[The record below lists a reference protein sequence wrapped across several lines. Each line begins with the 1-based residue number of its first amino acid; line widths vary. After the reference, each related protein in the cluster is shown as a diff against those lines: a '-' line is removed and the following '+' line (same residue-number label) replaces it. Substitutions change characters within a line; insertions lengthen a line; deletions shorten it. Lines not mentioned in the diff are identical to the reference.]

1 MDDKEEIANQI
12 THLERMI
19 SLHKKTL
26 YSIEE
31 MLASYGIDQPLHLVN
46 SLTMEKEAI
55 ARYTKQI
62 ETLTGTAKKNEKT
75 SQLTQLPRR
84 PYFVGRDDEMT
95 TILQSL
101 QPDNRT
107 FIIGIEGIGGVGK
120 SALAIEVSH
129 RCVEDDLFE
138 SVIWISAK
146 ESVLTLHGVEP
157 IIPEAKSLT
166 DILITIGTCLG
177 NPTIGNM
184 SLQDQIRRAYNL
196 LARQTTLLVLDNFET
211 LSKKEQ
217 HDILEF
223 LRRSPITLKVI
234 VTSRERVAEGQIIR
248 LQGLSLDES
257 NALLKWD
264 AQQKNIQLTQEQSKY
279 LVDLTGGL
287 PLALLWVQGQIAV
300 LGYSAAQVLDKLN
313 LDPDIPI
320 LQYCFNHS
328 WNLLKDGDEKKLL
341 FVLAL
346 QPEAVS
352 RQALQEISGMDDDE
366 AFESAISGLLQLTLT
381 EHEPDR
387 DYFSILPLTRRF
399 IRTQFAGE
407 RKFINQAELRT
418 AQYYGRLVSQ
428 MGSFKDWRG
437 YDKLLF
443 DRNNILGAAQWC
455 YKAIQKKTR
464 SKSPTKKTRDI
475 AEILVQI
482 GLQFGSVLWQ
492 RAFWYDRLTLAHAA
506 LSAAEL
512 LSDWESVSTFARN
525 ISWIYFYQGDYLRA
539 LRWAEEALSA
549 TTLTEDKLLIA
560 AAKRSLGTVELL
572 LGNFDRSRNLL
583 MDVLKTSEE
592 FHKDDYGIYSMGFA
606 QYGLGDLEY
615 ELGNLE
621 KAREWYQKALATWQD
636 PARKDPIRHISY
648 ALNGLGFV
656 ELKEKNY
663 AEAERLFQEGI
674 QSAKEFG
681 RVDEL
686 ARGQFGLASVHLETG
701 TDLDAALMN
710 VNESLDSFQRQGMQY
725 EIRKSQELHEKILYT
740 LSQKRHS
747 QTQDG

>member
-1 MDDKEEIANQI
+1 MNKEEI

-19 SLHKKTL
+19 ELHKKNLYTL
-26 YSIEE
+26 EE
-31 MLASYGIDQPLHLVN
+31 MLAKYGADQPLHLIN
-46 SLTMEKEAI
+46 SVTMEKEAI

-62 ETLTGTAKKNEKT
+62 ENLTSSGKEREKT
-75 SQLTQLPRR
+75 ALLANLPRR
-84 PYFVGRDDEMT
+84 PYFVGREGEIK

-101 QPDNRT
+101 QPSNRT
-107 FIIGIEGIGGVGK
+107 FIVGIEGIGGVGK

-129 RCVEDDLFE
+129 RCVENDLFE

-166 DILITIGTCLG
+166 DILITIGTSLG

-196 LARQTTLLVLDNFET
+196 LARRTTLLILDNFES
-211 LSKKEQ
+211 LSRKEQ
-217 HDILEF
+217 HDILDF

-248 LQGLSLDES
+248 LQGLSQEES

-264 AQQKNIQLTQEQSKY
+264 AQQKNIHLTHEQNKH

-300 LGYSAAQVLDKLN
+300 LGYSVTQVLDKLN
-313 LDPDIPI
+313 LDSNIPI

-328 WNLLKDGDEKKLL
+328 WNLLKDGNEKKLL
-341 FVLAL
+341 YILAL

-352 RQALQEISGMDDDE
+352 RDTLKEISGIADDE
-366 AFESAISGLLQLTLT
+366 MFENAISDLLQLTLT
-381 EHEPDR
+381 EHETDR

-399 IRTQFAGE
+399 IRTQFGSD
-407 RKFINQAELRT
+407 RKFIMQAELKT

-428 MGSFKDWRG
+428 MSSFKEWRG
-437 YDKLLF
+437 YDKLLL
-443 DRNNILGAAQWC
+443 DRNNILSTAQWC
-455 YKAIQKKTR
+455 YKTIQKKSASATLPKR
-464 SKSPTKKTRDI
+464 TRDI

-492 RAFWYDRLTLAHAA
+492 RALWYDRLTLAHAA
-506 LSAAEL
+506 LNAADL
-512 LSDWESVSTFARN
+512 ISDWKSVSTFARN
-525 ISWIYFYQGDYLRA
+525 ICWIYFYQGDYLRA
-539 LRWAEEALSA
+539 LRWAEESLAA
-549 TTLTEDKLLIA
+549 TTRTEDKLLIA
-560 AAKRSLGTVELL
+560 AAKRSLGTVELR
-572 LGNFDRSRNLL
+572 LGNFDRSRSML

-592 FHKDDYGIYSMGFA
+592 FPKDDYGIYSTGFA
-606 QYGLGDLEY
+606 QYGLGELEY
-615 ELGNLE
+615 ELGNL
-621 KAREWYQKALATWQD
+621 KNARGYYQKALETWQD
-636 PARKDPIRHISY
+636 PARKDPISHISY

-663 AEAERLFQEGI
+663 KEAERLFKEGI
-674 QSAKEFG
+674 RSAEEFG

-686 ARGQFGLASVHLETG
+686 ARGQFGLASVHLEAD
-701 TDLDAALMN
+701 TDLDTALIL
-710 VNESLDSFQRQGMQY
+710 VNESLDSFQRQGMQH
-725 EIRKSQELHEKILYT
+725 EIRQSQELHEKILDT
-740 LSQKRHS
+740 LSQKRHP
-747 QTQDG
+747 QTSNG

>member
-1 MDDKEEIANQI
+1 MDKEEI
-12 THLERMI
+12 THLERLI
-19 SLHKKTL
+19 ELHKKNLYTL
-26 YSIEE
+26 EE
-31 MLASYGIDQPLHLVN
+31 MLAKYGADQPLHLIN
-46 SLTMEKEAI
+46 SVTMEKEAI

-62 ETLTGTAKKNEKT
+62 EHLTSTGKEREK
-75 SQLTQLPRR
+75 SVLLASLPRR
-84 PYFVGRDDEMT
+84 PFFVGREQEIK

-129 RCVEDDLFE
+129 RCVEEELFE

-146 ESVLTLHGVEP
+146 ETVLTLHGVEP

-166 DILITIGTCLG
+166 DILITIGAALG
-177 NPTIGNM
+177 NPTIGNL
-184 SLQDQIRRAYNL
+184 SLPEQIRRAYNL
-196 LARQTTLLVLDNFET
+196 LARRTTLLVLDNFES
-211 LSKKEQ
+211 LSRKEQ
-217 HDILEF
+217 NDILEF

-248 LQGLSLDES
+248 LQGLTEEES
-257 NALLKWD
+257 TALLKWD
-264 AQQKNIQLTQEQSKY
+264 AQQKNIHLTDEQNKQLIE
-279 LVDLTGGL
+279 LTGGL

-300 LGYSAAQVLDKLN
+300 LGYSVTQVLDKLS
-313 LDPDIPI
+313 LDSSIPI

-328 WNLLKDGDEKKLL
+328 WNLLKDSNEKKLL
-341 FVLAL
+341 FILAL

-352 RQALQEISGMDDDE
+352 REALKEISGIEDE
-366 AFESAISGLLQLTLT
+366 EEFERALSDLLQLTLT

-399 IRTQFAGE
+399 IRTQFANN
-407 RKFINQAELRT
+407 RKFIQQAEWRT
-418 AQYYGRLVSQ
+418 VQYYSRLVAQ
-428 MGSFKDWRG
+428 MSNFKEWRG
-437 YDKLLF
+437 YEKLLL
-443 DRNNILGAAQWC
+443 DRNNILSAAQWC
-455 YKAIQKKTR
+455 YKAIQKK
-464 SKSPTKKTRDI
+464 SASSALTKRTRDI
-475 AEILVQI
+475 AAALVQI

-492 RAFWYDRLTLAHAA
+492 RAYWYDRLTLAHAA
-506 LSAAEL
+506 IKAADL
-512 LSDWESVSTFARN
+512 LSDWKSLSTFARN

-560 AAKRSLGTVELL
+560 AAKRSLGTVELR
-572 LGNFDRSRNLL
+572 LGNFDRSRTLL
-583 MDVLKTSEE
+583 MDVLQTTEE
-592 FHKDDYGIYSMGFA
+592 FPKDDYGIYSRGFV

-621 KAREWYQKALATWQD
+621 KAREWYQKALETWQD

-656 ELKEKNY
+656 ALKQKKY
-663 AEAERLFQEGI
+663 AEAEHYFREGI
-674 QSAKEFG
+674 RSAEEFG

-686 ARGQFGLASVHLETG
+686 ARGQFGLASVYFEA
-701 TDLDAALMN
+701 DSNLDSALML
-710 VNESLDSFQRQGMQY
+710 VNDALDSFQRQGMQH
-725 EIRKSQELHEKILYT
+725 EIRQSQELHEKILEILSRKR
-740 LSQKRHS
+740 LSQSAH
-747 QTQDG
+747 G